1 MIDKI
6 KEAGKHALLW
16 RKIYNNLCRRC
27 KVNTVCAKT
36 NVKQKGTE
44 GVVKDMGNV
53 VDKYCP
59 RCKKMIKEL
68 TE

>member
-1 MIDKI
+1 MDKI

-53 VDKYCP
+53 VDKY
-59 RCKKMIKEL
+59 
-68 TE
+68 